1 MNWFTTI
8 IKLRYLAGYLYFF
21 VYLTRSKPTV
31 NKVLIIITQD
41 NILLIWAVS
50 EILGLYDR

>member
-50 EILGLYDR
+50 AILGLYDR